1 MTDKRCCTGDCNQG
15 RDCPHKENALSVGN
29 VTFTVVMSI
38 ITLLVAVSFCWWLIT
53 AVLIIVEA
61 FI

>member
-1 MTDKRCCTGDCNQG
+1 
-15 RDCPHKENALSVGN
+15 
-29 VTFTVVMSI
+29 VVMSI